1 MRLKDIKPGMVIHC
15 KTEEEAKELML
26 HLESK
31 GLTWGTGENP
41 TCNNRFSILGGFTC
55 YKIHE
60 GYLTFDCYSHFESS
74 NSKITEFSD
83 LIIPELSAKEVL
95 EALHDMCQFYN
106 SEGRQCD
113 DCPADPYCVSMS
125 FKDGMDSFLDA
136 CTKWREEHPKEKKKE
151 LETEWVY
158 VVRIIKVHDNGKK
171 ECVHEVD
178 AFASSDDVDSPFS
191 ESEELAE
198 RELKD
203 YVANHEGNFFAT
215 LEHICRIKE

>member
-1 MRLKDIKPGMVIHC
+1 MRLKEIKPGMVIHC

-31 GLTWGTGENP
+31 GLTWGSGENP
-41 TCNNRFSILGGFTC
+41 TCNNRFSILGEFTC

-74 NSKITEFSD
+74 NSTITEFSD

-95 EALHDMCQFYN
+95 EIMGEICSSIH
-106 SEGRQCD
+106 GCD
-113 DCPADPYCVSMS
+113 SHCPTWDYCSHKEFGS
-125 FKDGMDSFLDA
+125 KA
-136 CTKWREEHPKEKKKE
+136 EETIEICTKWREEHPKEEKKE

-171 ECVHEVD
+171 ECVHEVVYEIGLD
-178 AFASSDDVDSPFS
+178 FEKVC
-191 ESEELAE
+191 ESV
-198 RELKD
+198 LKD
-203 YVANHEGNFFAT
+203 YCSEHKGNFFAT